1 MRASTVSRAI
11 FRRRSSPAATGSAE
25 HVHQEAVQLR
35 FGQRERAFLLDRV
48 LGGHH
53 QEQRRQRIGL
63 PAHRRDLALA
73 HRLQQRRLH
82 LGRRAVDLVGQQD
95 RVEDR
100 AGLEFEAPI
109 LRAPDLG
116 AGQVRRGSR
125 SG

>member
-1 MRASTVSRAI
+1 M
-11 FRRRSSPAATGSAE
+11 
-25 HVHQEAVQLR
+25 HQEAVQLR

-63 PAHRRDLALA
+63 PAHRDLALA
-73 HRLQQRRLH
+73 HRLQQRGLH

-100 AGLEFEAPI
+100 PRLEFEAPI

-116 AGQVRRGSR
+116 AGEVRGEQVGSELDA
-125 SG
+125 GEIGLEA